1 MYIAM
6 NRFGVNAGHEDA
18 FETTWRERN
27 RYLDE
32 VGGFVEFKLLR
43 GETEDGVT
51 PYVSHST
58 WDSHDTFVAWTRSDA
73 FQKAHADARS
83 PKGTL
88 AGPPHFSGWHV
99 LMSEA
104 RS

>member
-18 FETTWRERN
+18 FEKTWRERN
-27 RYLDE
+27 RFLDE
-32 VGGFVEFKLLR
+32 VEGFVKFKLLR
-43 GETEDGVT
+43 GATEDGVT

-58 WDSHDTFVAWTRSDA
+58 WSSEEAFTAWTHSDA
-73 FQKAHADARS
+73 FKKAHADARS

-88 AGPPHFSGWHV
+88 TGPPQFSGWAVV
-99 LMSEA
+99 LED
-104 RS
+104 